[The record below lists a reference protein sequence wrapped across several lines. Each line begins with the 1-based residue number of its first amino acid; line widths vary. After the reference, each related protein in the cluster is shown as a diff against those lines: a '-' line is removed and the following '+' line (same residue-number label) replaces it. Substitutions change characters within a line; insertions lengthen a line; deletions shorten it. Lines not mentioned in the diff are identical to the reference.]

1 MIFFYF
7 ITLRIGKMNMK
18 RFLAATNNL
27 HKIEEFKGI
36 LGPLGIEFISPEAIG
51 GIPDVEENGLT
62 FEANAEIKALAAAKF
77 AKMSSFADDSGLE
90 IEALGNAPGIYSSR
104 YANDDPGRIARVLRE
119 LKEIEEKSGEINRNA
134 RFVCVIAFAIEEKIF
149 ATFRGEVYGKII
161 KSSRGNSGFGYD
173 PIFVPRDY
181 DLTFAELADGIKDKI
196 SHRSNA
202 LNKAKEF
209 FKSHKWV

>member
-1 MIFFYF
+1 M
-7 ITLRIGKMNMK
+7 M

-36 LGPLGIEFISPEAIG
+36 LGPLGIDFISPKAIG
-51 GIPDVEENGLT
+51 GIPDVEENGIT
-62 FEANAEIKALAAAKF
+62 FEENAKIKALAAAKF

-90 IEALGNAPGIYSSR
+90 IEALGDAPGIYSSR
-104 YANDDPGRIARVLRE
+104 YANDDSGRIARVLRE
-119 LKEIEEKSGEINRNA
+119 LDEVEADSGTINRNA
-134 RFVCVIAFAIEEKIF
+134 RFVCVIAFATEEKIF
-149 ATFRGEVYGKII
+149 ATFRGEVYGEII
-161 KSSRGNSGFGYD
+161 KSPRGDSGFGYD

-196 SHRSNA
+196 SHRSKA

-209 FKSHKWV
+209 FKSAINNEF